1 MFFRK
6 KKRTLKLGLALGSGG
21 AKGFAELGALFAFEQ
36 AGLEFDAVAG
46 TSIGSIIG
54 AFYCAGYSAT
64 DIAEL
69 LKRVDV
75 SEIKN
80 RFMIQMDTMGLFSVI
95 DNSIGNLDIEE
106 LKKPF
111 AAVATEQKTGKE
123 TVFFKGSVAKALCAS
138 SSYPPFFKPVIV
150 DGTEYVDGA
159 FVNSVPADVV
169 KALGADVV
177 VGFDLSNRNPQKDSM
192 ITNLFNVY
200 DAGVAEPWKKGEENS
215 DVFIHPDLTAYKP
228 VSFGAANDMFEI
240 GYAAAEG
247 KIDEIRR
254 AIYKAKKKL
263 GIKPDK
269 NEKLFYGRS

>member
-169 KALGADVV
+169 DHEKGILLAQMAEDPKMANKPEKVKEGII
-177 VGFDLSNRNPQKDSM
+177 VGKINKYYKEVCLLEQAFVKDDSM
-192 ITNLFNVY
+192 NVAKY
-200 DAGVAEPWKKGEENS
+200 VDSVAKEIGAAIKCTGFTRFAKGEGLQKKEEN
-215 DVFIHPDLTAYKP
+215 FA
-228 VSFGAANDMFEI
+228 
-240 GYAAAEG
+240 
-247 KIDEIRR
+247 DEI
-254 AIYKAKKKL
+254 AKMV
-263 GIKPDK
+263 
-269 NEKLFYGRS
+269 N